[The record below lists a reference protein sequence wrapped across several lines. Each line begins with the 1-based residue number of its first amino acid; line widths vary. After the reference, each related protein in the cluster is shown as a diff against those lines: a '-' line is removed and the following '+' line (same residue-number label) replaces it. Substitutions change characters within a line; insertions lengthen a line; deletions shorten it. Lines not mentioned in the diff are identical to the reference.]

1 MPPKWV
7 RSCRPIVG
15 FARAGKSEK
24 HGWPRAPCPAAKAR
38 YSGPL
43 TRGGRINIMERL
55 IGLLG
60 IVVLLAIA
68 VLFSSNRRW
77 IRLRIVI
84 PAFLLHA
91 GFAILVLCTPWGRAV
106 IPSVSNGVSGSE
118 ERRVGKRV
126 SVSVYLGGRRIIK
139 KNKRNDK

>member
-84 PAFLLHA
+84 PAFLLQA
-91 GFAILVLCTPWGRAV
+91 GR
-106 IPSVSNGVSGSE
+106 SE
-118 ERRVGKRV
+118 EHT
-126 SVSVYLGGRRIIK
+126 SELQSLMRISY
-139 KNKRNDK
+139 

>member
-1 MPPKWV
+1 MIRRPP
-7 RSCRPIVG
+7 RSTRPATLLPYTTRFRSG
-15 FARAGKSEK
+15 C
-24 HGWPRAPCPAAKAR
+24 PPAPCPAAKAR

-84 PAFLLHA
+84 PAFLLQA
-91 GFAILVLCTPWGRAV
+91 GFEIGRAHV
-106 IPSVSNGVSGSE
+106 
-118 ERRVGKRV
+118 
-126 SVSVYLGGRRIIK
+126 
-139 KNKRNDK
+139 